1 MNNNENLI
9 EVPEFRAKKIDSDEY
24 VIGYLLKDTS
34 GYLRITNGI
43 KDNKHPL
50 KLPFEW
56 IIDATTLAINFPK
69 MLDSDGNKIFASLRR
84 DGKGGD
90 VVLKTVREHSKECIA
105 LFSEFGAMLDTGK
118 FVIPMCR
125 SLQLKVTGTKE

>member
-9 EVPEFRAKKIDSDEY
+9 KVPEFRAKRINSNEY
-24 VIGYLLKDTS
+24 VIGYLIENKIL
-34 GYLRITNGI
+34 TNI
-43 KDNKHPL
+43 KEAQL
-50 KLPFEW
+50 SYPFEVD
-56 IIDATTLAINFPK
+56 ITTLAINFPN

-90 VVLKTVREHSKECIA
+90 IVLKTVKTSSKECIA

-125 SLQLKVTGTKE
+125 SLQLKVTGIKE

>member
-9 EVPEFRAKKIDSDEY
+9 EVPEFRAKRINSNEY
-24 VIGYLLKDTS
+24 VTGY
-34 GYLRITNGI
+34 YY
-43 KDNKHPL
+43 KDNNDHIIFNGDSNTIFGL
-50 KLPFEW
+50 KV
-56 IIDATTLAINFPK
+56 IDQTTLSINFPD
-69 MLDSDGNKIFASLRR
+69 MLDSENNKIFASLRK

-90 VVLKTVREHSKECIA
+90 VVLKTVREDSKECIA

-125 SLQLKVTGTKE
+125 SLQLKVTGIKE